1 MATWLGRAKGG
12 QSSAAFD
19 AVGHWTQGAFF
30 CGFPLVPAAMIIAQ
44 TIDVRLAIRRA
55 SPGFEVAR
63 SATRTMRIGKTLDT
77 LRAFANGLEHVAG
90 DQATHVIA
98 ARARRRITRP
108 RAALRVIDAAHAF
121 GRRCRLSLAI
131 RRIAS
136 ARIAAQTA
144 AFVLR
149 ARLTHAAQAE
159 STIAAIGVLTAFR
172 TCRSY
177 RSRQTE
183 RESRHLRA
191 IDDDGLESEAIDA
204 GITTTDRRIV
214 FRQSVHAAPDG
225 QIANGPAALRIRRAF
240 DAKRLPHRLDRCAF
254 HLVAEL
260 TLRTTIARRARARIG
275 CGTRL
280 AIFAVARLAFRT
292 IRIVITFVAGP
303 RNGIAGKT
311 TRTIGIRPTSA
322 TRQFAID
329 VHTERRLS
337 TTRRTAGTTQRC
349 RIAGRTQGCIIAII
363 PRQTP
368 IVTRLV
374 HERPVALLT
383 HGQIGE
389 RRVSAERLEKRS
401 RGKKREASVLQ
412 IDDRRLTRRDCRTN
426 IVERANEVRHFER
439 RMLDDFHIKNFDRI
453 QPWLFKGHLLG
464 QAPRGGTYDRS
475 VHQHGILYPRFPEK
489 RQTHAIVRVKPEVDR
504 LVHQIRRHVE
514 IPAKTFRE

>member
-30 CGFPLVPAAMIIAQ
+30 RGFPLVPAAMIIAQ
-44 TIDVRLAIRRA
+44 TIDVRLAIWRA

-121 GRRCRLSLAI
+121 GRRRRLSLAI

-136 ARIAAQTA
+136 ARIAAQTT

-149 ARLTHAAQAE
+149 ARLTHAAQTE
-159 STIAAIGVLTAFR
+159 SAIAAIGVLTAFR
-172 TCRSY
+172 ARGPH
-177 RSRQTE
+177 RPRQTE
-183 RESRHLRA
+183 RESGHLHA
-191 IDDDGLESEAIDA
+191 VDDDAIEREAIDA

-240 DAKRLPHRLDRCAF
+240 HTQWLPHRLDRRAF

-260 TLRTTIARRARARIG
+260 TLRTAIARRARARIG
-275 CGTRL
+275 CGARL
-280 AIFAVARLAFRT
+280 TISTVARLAFRT
-292 IRIVITFVAGP
+292 IRIVIAFVASP

-311 TRTIGIRPTSA
+311 ARTVGIRSTSA

-329 VHTERRLS
+329 VHTEWRLS
-337 TTRRTAGTTQRC
+337 TAR
-349 RIAGRTQGCIIAII
+349 
-363 PRQTP
+363 
-368 IVTRLV
+368 
-374 HERPVALLT
+374 
-383 HGQIGE
+383 
-389 RRVSAERLEKRS
+389 
-401 RGKKREASVLQ
+401 
-412 IDDRRLTRRDCRTN
+412 
-426 IVERANEVRHFER
+426 
-439 RMLDDFHIKNFDRI
+439 
-453 QPWLFKGHLLG
+453 
-464 QAPRGGTYDRS
+464 
-475 VHQHGILYPRFPEK
+475 
-489 RQTHAIVRVKPEVDR
+489 
-504 LVHQIRRHVE
+504 
-514 IPAKTFRE
+514 